1 MKWAKLVSCYLLAGI
16 LSATAI
22 LKFVEA
28 PDDSLLGPVSAR
40 VLAVLELGLA
50 WGLLRR
56 QDFLWPAIGVI
67 ALAVGG
73 GLLASFTTTPC
84 GCSGAIVMSRGSR
97 FYLCMTMGFLACIVL
112 SRKGR

>member
-22 LKFVEA
+22 LKFVEV

-56 QDFLWPAIGVI
+56 QDFDRCLECLCSAILLDEVLDGLSLVSVDPAAERGEQEPQGEVVDHLAESSVVKWP
-67 ALAVGG
+67 
-73 GLLASFTTTPC
+73 
-84 GCSGAIVMSRGSR
+84 M
-97 FYLCMTMGFLACIVL
+97 
-112 SRKGR
+112 